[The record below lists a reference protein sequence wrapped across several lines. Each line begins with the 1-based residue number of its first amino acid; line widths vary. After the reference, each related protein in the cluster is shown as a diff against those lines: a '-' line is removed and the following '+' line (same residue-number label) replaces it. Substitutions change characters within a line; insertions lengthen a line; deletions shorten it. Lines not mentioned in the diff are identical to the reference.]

1 MRLALFDLDNTL
13 LAGDSDHSWGEWLCQ
28 RGLVD
33 AAEYQARNDAFY
45 ADYVAGKLDVLAY
58 QAFTQAIL
66 GRTEMA
72 QLETWHRQFMQ
83 EVIEPIVLAKGEAL
97 LAEHRAAGDRL
108 VIITATNR
116 FVTGPIAER
125 LGVETLIATE
135 CEMRDGR
142 YTGQTFD
149 VPCFQGG
156 KVVRLQRWLDE
167 NGLDLE
173 GASFY
178 SDSLN
183 DLPLLE
189 RSAGRWPSTPI
200 RAYAPRRKNAAGR
213 SFPCVDPLTSA
224 PSDGRRH
231 GGGCP
236 TQPRSRLAAA
246 GRDRRPGHRAMP
258 GRRLDALYRLADLL
272 ARGRPGGA
280 LAGRRAAVDQ
290 PPDPPA
296 LQSADRPPV
305 QAPGTED
312 RPAPGGRHRRAEH
325 RRLRPGQRFPGLGAA
340 ARTVGI
346 GWSFFRIGGLSAV
359 VYCAADHQRGR
370 AMGLYNGLYRLGSL
384 VGMLL
389 GGLLVPVLGL
399 PALALSFAFLALLG
413 LPLLAR
419 GFDLPENPAGH
430 ARTSAATAATSV
442 ARRPPP
448 RGLVILSGFA
458 TALLIQG
465 VLAATLS
472 ALIARS
478 FGTEVSLLG
487 LALSAA
493 GLSGIIQALRWS
505 WEPWLA
511 GRFGAWSDGPRGRR
525 RFYVAAL
532 LVGAMGFGLLSSRL
546 PILAWL
552 AIALLVMLVAT
563 ALTTLTDAL
572 AADVARAGDVVGF
585 MTRYSIVQDLGAA
598 LGPALAFL
606 LLERPGG
613 FAWLYW
619 GGSWRSWSWRCS
631 GCAERTLRP
640 AC

>member
-1 MRLALFDLDNTL
+1 
-13 LAGDSDHSWGEWLCQ
+13 
-28 RGLVD
+28 
-33 AAEYQARNDAFY
+33 
-45 ADYVAGKLDVLAY
+45 
-58 QAFTQAIL
+58 
-66 GRTEMA
+66 
-72 QLETWHRQFMQ
+72 
-83 EVIEPIVLAKGEAL
+83 
-97 LAEHRAAGDRL
+97 
-108 VIITATNR
+108 
-116 FVTGPIAER
+116 
-125 LGVETLIATE
+125 
-135 CEMRDGR
+135 
-142 YTGQTFD
+142 
-149 VPCFQGG
+149 
-156 KVVRLQRWLDE
+156 
-167 NGLDLE
+167 
-173 GASFY
+173 
-178 SDSLN
+178 
-183 DLPLLE
+183 
-189 RSAGRWPSTPI
+189 
-200 RAYAPRRKNAAGR
+200 
-213 SFPCVDPLTSA
+213 
-224 PSDGRRH
+224 
-231 GGGCP
+231 
-236 TQPRSRLAAA
+236 
-246 GRDRRPGHRAMP
+246 
-258 GRRLDALYRLADLL
+258 
-272 ARGRPGGA
+272 
-280 LAGRRAAVDQ
+280 
-290 PPDPPA
+290 
-296 LQSADRPPV
+296 
-305 QAPGTED
+305 
-312 RPAPGGRHRRAEH
+312 
-325 RRLRPGQRFPGLGAA
+325 
-340 ARTVGI
+340 
-346 GWSFFRIGGLSAV
+346 
-359 VYCAADHQRGR
+359 

-413 LPLLAR
+413 LPLLVK

-572 AADVARAGDVVGF
+572 AADVACAGDVVGF

-619 GGSWRSWSWRCS
+619 GGSLAFLVLALLW
-631 GCAERTLRP
+631 LRRGDSQTGLLTIR
-640 AC
+640 